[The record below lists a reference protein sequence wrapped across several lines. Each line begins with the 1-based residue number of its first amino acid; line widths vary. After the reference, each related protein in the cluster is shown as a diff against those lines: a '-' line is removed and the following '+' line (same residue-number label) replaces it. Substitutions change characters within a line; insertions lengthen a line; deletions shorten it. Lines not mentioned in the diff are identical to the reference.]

1 MENQIGLTG
10 TQEMARQKKENDP
23 QLTRPYNLMKPY
35 NGPPYL
41 WKVLVE
47 GKWIKMSG
55 FDKEHIQNQLGRKQ
69 AKKVVKIKEKI

>member
-1 MENQIGLTG
+1 L
-10 TQEMARQKKENDP
+10 
-23 QLTRPYNLMKPY
+23 KPY

-47 GKWIKMSG
+47 GKWIRMSG